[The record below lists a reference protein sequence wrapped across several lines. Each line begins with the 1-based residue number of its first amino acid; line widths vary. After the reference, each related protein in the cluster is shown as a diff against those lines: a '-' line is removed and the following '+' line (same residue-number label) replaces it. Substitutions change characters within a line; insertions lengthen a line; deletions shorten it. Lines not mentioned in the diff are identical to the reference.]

1 MKRILLLPLLSLVLL
16 SCSESRTYVINGTLE
31 DAKYNGEYVFLL
43 PLDGVMPRIIDSVL
57 VKEKS
62 FVFTG
67 KADSAQV
74 KIIRMRHLLR
84 LDIQELLVVVE
95 PGNIWVRLDTVSAA
109 GGTPQNEKLQAWKEA
124 KMQADQT
131 MNLLKRM
138 NQAGVDQETSV
149 RIMEQWEKV
158 QADFKQYNRK
168 FIDQNQGTAVGRFVS
183 DMIGAGQ

>member
-16 SCSESRTYVINGTLE
+16 SCSESRPYVINGTLE

-84 LDIQELLVVVE
+84 LDVQELLVVVE